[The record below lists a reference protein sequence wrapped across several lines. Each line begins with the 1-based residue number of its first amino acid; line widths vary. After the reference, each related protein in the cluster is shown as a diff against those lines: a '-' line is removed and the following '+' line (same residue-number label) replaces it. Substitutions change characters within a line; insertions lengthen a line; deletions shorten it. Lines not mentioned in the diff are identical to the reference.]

1 MPHKRKSKN
10 KQTNKNTVGV
20 MFFCSKDHG
29 PENLQ
34 GWEWNPYTYS
44 GIPTAVIFYTFAE
57 DLKTKFGKQVDV
69 LYEAALGGVKSIYFI
84 HPSRGNSANW

>member
-1 MPHKRKSKN
+1 
-10 KQTNKNTVGV
+10 

-34 GWEWNPYTYS
+34 GWEWNRYTYS

-57 DLKTKFGKQVDV
+57 DLRTKFGKQVDV

-84 HPSRGNSANW
+84 HLSHGNSANC